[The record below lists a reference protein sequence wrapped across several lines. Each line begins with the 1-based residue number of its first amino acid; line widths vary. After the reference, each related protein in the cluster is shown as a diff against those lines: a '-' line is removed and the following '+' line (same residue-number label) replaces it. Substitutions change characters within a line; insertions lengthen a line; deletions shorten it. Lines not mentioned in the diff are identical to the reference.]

1 MTAPRFNAR
10 RRLMKD
16 NPLPSTPLPFL
27 TLHTQNTCQNY
38 PDERNL
44 PLRKSATFH
53 SPTSPPDQ
61 EDDPILNIPRLPK
74 RSPTCPKALEDAVAA
89 GEKRAADILG
99 AFEHN
104 LPGSRDSS
112 SDSLRILDVEDL
124 PVPRFIINAHVGE
137 LDCMD
142 IDQPDD
148 HHPISPSRGRL
159 QAHKHHSSDSGIGS
173 TVTDSEDMNKSHIKL
188 EKTSPLSSVHEI
200 QSGINGSTTN
210 AGPEI
215 GTTHVLSE
223 AACRKINEHIIV
235 PIVRDSSL
243 KNYHR
248 FVTSIPY
255 RVARKE
261 ITCLRDLE
269 KVLLFLA
276 PVSGSCCIW
285 TRSLAHALLCD
296 LKKWSV
302 SRASFIKFCEA
313 SIQCIHTTV
322 EYLNEP
328 DQRRPTDAPYTNGY
342 FLDLT
347 EQMRQ
352 YAAMITASRERL
364 AAGRAPTEDDYTT

>member
-1 MTAPRFNAR
+1 MTAPQFNTR
-10 RRLMKD
+10 RRFMRD

-27 TLHTQNTCQNY
+27 TVDTQDTCQNY

-44 PLRKSATFH
+44 PLRKCTTFH

-74 RSPTCPKALEDAVAA
+74 RSPTCPKALENAVAA
-89 GEKRAADILG
+89 GEKRAANILG
-99 AFEHN
+99 VLEHN

-112 SDSLRILDVEDL
+112 SDSMRILGVEDL
-124 PVPRFIINAHVGE
+124 PVPRFLIKAHVGQ

-142 IDQPDD
+142 IDQPED
-148 HHPISPSRGRL
+148 HYHINPSSDPR
-159 QAHKHHSSDSGIGS
+159 QSHKHHSSDSGIGS
-173 TVTDSEDMNKSHIKL
+173 TVTDSEEMNETHIKL
-188 EKTSPLSSVHEI
+188 ESTTPPSSVCEI

-210 AGPEI
+210 ADPQI
-215 GTTHVLSE
+215 GTPHVLSE
-223 AACRKINEHIIV
+223 TACRKINEHIIV
-235 PIVRDSSL
+235 PIVRDNSL

-276 PVSGSCCIW
+276 PVSRSFCIW
-285 TRSLAHALLCD
+285 TRSLAHALVCD
-296 LKKWSV
+296 SKKWSV
-302 SRASFIKFCEA
+302 SRASFTKFCEA

-352 YAAMITASRERL
+352 YAAMITASRERI
-364 AAGRAPTEDDYTT
+364 AAGRAPTQDDYTA

>member
-1 MTAPRFNAR
+1 MTAPHFNAR
-10 RRLMKD
+10 LRLTKG
-16 NPLPSTPLPFL
+16 NPSSTPLPFF
-27 TLHTQNTCQNY
+27 TLDTHDTCQNY

-44 PLRKSATFH
+44 HLRKSSTFH

-61 EDDPILNIPRLPK
+61 EDDPILNISRLPK
-74 RSPTCPKALEDAVAA
+74 RSPTSPKDLQDAVAA
-89 GEKRAADILG
+89 GEKRAANILG
-99 AFEHN
+99 VIEHN
-104 LPGSRDSS
+104 LLGSKDPSGS
-112 SDSLRILDVEDL
+112 VNKYGDEDL
-124 PVPRFIINAHVGE
+124 PVPRFLIKAHVGE
-137 LDCMD
+137 LHRMD
-142 IDQPDD
+142 IDEPDV
-148 HHPISPSRGRL
+148 HRINPSLGRR

-173 TVTDSEDMNKSHIKL
+173 TVTDSEDMNEPKLKL
-188 EKTSPLSSVHEI
+188 ENSSPLSTVHEI
-200 QSGINGSTTN
+200 QSGINGSATN
-210 AGPEI
+210 AGPQI
-215 GTTHVLSE
+215 GTPHLLSE

-235 PIVRDSSL
+235 PIVRDNSL

-276 PVSGSCCIW
+276 PVSRSCSIW
-285 TRSLAHALLCD
+285 TSSLAYALLCD
-296 LKKWSV
+296 MKKWSV
-302 SRASFIKFCEA
+302 SRASFIKFCES

-364 AAGRAPTEDDYTT
+364 AAGRTPTEDDYTT

>member
-1 MTAPRFNAR
+1 
-10 RRLMKD
+10 MKD

-27 TLHTQNTCQNY
+27 TLQTQDTCQNY
-38 PDERNL
+38 PDERNP

-61 EDDPILNIPRLPK
+61 EDDPILNISRLSK

-89 GEKRAADILG
+89 GEKRAANILG
-99 AFEHN
+99 VFEHN
-104 LPGSRDSS
+104 LLGSRDSS
-112 SDSLRILDVEDL
+112 SDSMRILGVEDL
-124 PVPRFIINAHVGE
+124 PVPGFLIKAHVGG
-137 LDCMD
+137 LDSMD

-148 HHPISPSRGRL
+148 HHHINPSRGRR

-173 TVTDSEDMNKSHIKL
+173 TVTDSEDINEPHIKL

-210 AGPEI
+210 AGPQI
-215 GTTHVLSE
+215 ATPHVLSE

-235 PIVRDSSL
+235 PIVRDNSL

-276 PVSGSCCIW
+276 PVSRSYWIW
-285 TRSLAHALLCD
+285 ILSLAHALVCD
-296 LKKWSV
+296 SKKWSV

>member
-1 MTAPRFNAR
+1 
-10 RRLMKD
+10 MKG
-16 NPLPSTPLPFL
+16 NPPSTPLPFF
-27 TLHTQNTCQNY
+27 TLHTHDTCQNY

-44 PLRKSATFH
+44 PLRKSSTFH

-61 EDDPILNIPRLPK
+61 EDDPILNIPCLPK
-74 RSPTCPKALEDAVAA
+74 RSPTSPKDLQDAVAA
-89 GEKRAADILG
+89 GEKRAANILG
-99 AFEHN
+99 VLEHN
-104 LPGSRDSS
+104 LPGSRDPST
-112 SDSLRILDVEDL
+112 DSLNKYGVEDL
-124 PVPRFIINAHVGE
+124 PVPRFLIKAQVGE
-137 LDCMD
+137 LNRMD
-142 IDQPDD
+142 IDEPDD
-148 HHPISPSRGRL
+148 HHHINPSLGRR

-173 TVTDSEDMNKSHIKL
+173 TVTDSEDMNEPKIKL
-188 EKTSPLSSVHEI
+188 ENSSPLSSVHEI
-200 QSGINGSTTN
+200 QSGINGSATN
-210 AGPEI
+210 AGPQI
-215 GTTHVLSE
+215 RTPHMLSE

-235 PIVRDSSL
+235 PIVRDNSL

-276 PVSGSCCIW
+276 PVSPSRCIW
-285 TRSLAHALLCD
+285 TRSLAYALLWD
-296 LKKWSV
+296 MKKWSV

-364 AAGRAPTEDDYTT
+364 AAGRTPTEDDYTT

>member
-1 MTAPRFNAR
+1 MTAPHFNAR
-10 RRLMKD
+10 RRITKD
-16 NPLPSTPLPFL
+16 NPLSSTPLPFF
-27 TLHTQNTCQNY
+27 TLHTQDTCHNY
-38 PDERNL
+38 PNERNL
-44 PLRKSATFH
+44 PLRKSSTFH
-53 SPTSPPDQ
+53 SPTLPPDQ

-74 RSPTCPKALEDAVAA
+74 RSPTCPKDLEDAVAA
-89 GEKRAADILG
+89 GEKRAANILG
-99 AFEHN
+99 VFEHN
-104 LPGSRDSS
+104 LPGSRDPST
-112 SDSLRILDVEDL
+112 DCLNNYGVEDL
-124 PVPRFIINAHVGE
+124 PVPRFLINAHVGE

-148 HHPISPSRGRL
+148 HHHINPTLGRR

-173 TVTDSEDMNKSHIKL
+173 TVTDSEDMNEPQIKL
-188 EKTSPLSSVHEI
+188 ENSSPLSSVHEI
-200 QSGINGSTTN
+200 QSGINGSATN
-210 AGPEI
+210 AGPQI
-215 GTTHVLSE
+215 GTPHILSE

-235 PIVRDSSL
+235 PIVRDNSL

-269 KVLLFLA
+269 KVLLLLA
-276 PVSGSCCIW
+276 PVSRSRCIW
-285 TRSLAHALLCD
+285 TRSLAYALVCNV
-296 LKKWSV
+296 KKWSV

-364 AAGRAPTEDDYTT
+364 AAGRAPSEDDYTT

>member
-1 MTAPRFNAR
+1 MTAPHSNAR

-27 TLHTQNTCQNY
+27 TLHTQDTRQTY
-38 PDERNL
+38 SDERNL

-89 GEKRAADILG
+89 GEKRAASILG
-99 AFEHN
+99 VIEHN
-104 LPGSRDSS
+104 LLGSKDSS
-112 SDSLRILDVEDL
+112 SDALRILRSEDS
-124 PVPRFIINAHVGE
+124 PFPRFLIKSNVGE
-137 LDCMD
+137 LDRMD

-148 HHPISPSRGRL
+148 HHIFPSRGRR

-173 TVTDSEDMNKSHIKL
+173 TVTDSEDMKEPHIKS

-210 AGPEI
+210 AGPQI
-215 GTTHVLSE
+215 SAPHILSE

-235 PIVRDSSL
+235 PIVRDNSL

-269 KVLLFLA
+269 KVLLLLA
-276 PVSGSCCIW
+276 PVSRSYCICA
-285 TRSLAHALLCD
+285 RSLAHALVCD

-328 DQRRPTDAPYTNGY
+328 DQRRPTDRPYTNGY

-347 EQMRQ
+347 EQMRE

-364 AAGRAPTEDDYTT
+364 AAGRAPTENDYAT